1 MEGVTVTGL
10 AALVALFT
18 VNAVQFLKPFVE
30 LIPGI
35 NRAKNKQI
43 HDNLLRLIQIGIN
56 LGATALLAI
65 SVPVYRGIPWW
76 QIVLIGLGQAT
87 GSHLTYV
94 NSNNSTTATSSG
106 SALPEPGAVLANNAP
121 TLLDPTIPTVPR
133 P

>member
-1 MEGVTVTGL
+1 MEGITVTGL

-30 LIPGI
+30 LLPGI
-35 NRAKNKQI
+35 TLAKNKQI

-94 NSNNSTTATSSG
+94 NSSSGSG
-106 SALPEPGAVLANNAP
+106 SALPLPEPVAVLANNAP
-121 TLLDPTIPTVPR
+121 ALVDETIPTVPR

>member
-18 VNAVQFLKPFVE
+18 VNAVQFIKPFVE

-35 NRAKNKQI
+35 DLAKNKQV
-43 HDNLLRLIQIGIN
+43 HDNLLRLLQIGIN

-94 NSNNSTTATSSG
+94 NSNAGSG
-106 SALPEPGAVLANNAP
+106 SASASALPDPVAVLANNAP
-121 TLLDPTIPTVPR
+121 ALEDSIPTVPR

>member
-35 NRAKNKQI
+35 NLAKNKQI

-65 SVPVYRGIPWW
+65 SVPVYQGIPWW

-94 NSNNSTTATSSG
+94 NASTTTNSG
-106 SALPEPGAVLANNAP
+106 SALPEPATLLANNAP
-121 TLLDPTIPTVPR
+121 ALLDETLPTVPR

>member
-18 VNAVQFLKPFVE
+18 VNAVQFVKPFVE

-35 NRAKNKQI
+35 NLAKNKQI

-94 NSNNSTTATSSG
+94 NASTTTATGSG
-106 SALPEPGAVLANNAP
+106 SGLPDPVAVLANNAP
-121 TLLDPTIPTVPR
+121 ALVDETIPTVPR